1 MFLRI
6 ISDNKYSVSHKKFSI
21 TFITTMLLL
30 VGALSVEAQNKE
42 YILDEDYDLSAG
54 GTVFLDS
61 NDAEVKILGND
72 RYDVHVNVY
81 HRVDVDGIEWGSDGD
96 FKMNVIQRDGDIY
109 IEEAERNNNSF
120 RIGNINREYRITIK
134 IPRGVSIDIK
144 GDDGT
149 YEISDTGGA
158 INLAADDSDINII
171 NATGEDFTFKIDDGT
186 IHMDKGQGKL
196 AITLDDG
203 EFRVENGRF
212 REIDASG
219 EDGDLYFATELMDD
233 GKYYFG
239 IDDGDLDLDI
249 LKGGGSIEFVHD
261 DTDIN
266 TFGEFS
272 IISER
277 KDKTIYSLKGG
288 SARVEI
294 ESEDGDI
301 VLRNNN

>member
-1 MFLRI
+1 MKFYVLMI
-6 ISDNKYSVSHKKFSI
+6 IPML
-21 TFITTMLLL
+21 FIFM
-30 VGALSVEAQNKE
+30 ALPATAQNNE
-42 YILDEDYDLSAG
+42 YILDENYDLSAG

-61 NDAEVKILGND
+61 NDAEVKILGSD

-81 HRVDVDGIEWGSDGD
+81 HRVDVDGIEWRSAGD
-96 FKMNVIQRDGDIY
+96 FKMDVIQRDGDIY

-120 RIGNINREYRITIK
+120 RIGNIDREYRITIN
-134 IPRGVSIDIK
+134 IPRRVSIDIK

-149 YEISDTGGA
+149 YEISNTEGA

-171 NATGEDFTFKIDDGT
+171 NATGEDFTFKIDDGS

-212 REIDASG
+212 SEIDASG
-219 EDGDLYFATELMDD
+219 EDGDLYFATELLDD

-239 IDDGDLDLDI
+239 IDDGDLELDI
-249 LKGGGSIEFVHD
+249 LKGGGNIEIVHD

-272 IISER
+272 IINEAEER
-277 KDKTIYSLKGG
+277 TVYSMNGG